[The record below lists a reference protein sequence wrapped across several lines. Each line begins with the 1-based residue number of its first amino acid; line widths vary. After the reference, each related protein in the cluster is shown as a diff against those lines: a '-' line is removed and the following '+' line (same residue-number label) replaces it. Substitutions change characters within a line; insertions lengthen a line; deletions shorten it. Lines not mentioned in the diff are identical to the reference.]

1 MWNKDLKHYQETKG
15 EQIWELLGGFLC
27 GAFTFVVV
35 TALIALWTV

>member
-1 MWNKDLKHYQETKG
+1 MWDKDLKHMRETYAEG
-15 EQIWELLGGFLC
+15 VWELLGGFLC